1 LTAIGNPSKCD
12 ESVGSKST
20 VREFLINQANNACL
34 REDKIRR
41 MFFGEELELLL
52 CDYRELGLLAMRER
66 WDY

>member
-1 LTAIGNPSKCD
+1 MAIGSPSKCD

-20 VREFLINQANNACL
+20 VREFLINQADNACL

-41 MFFGEELELLL
+41 LFFGEDLELLL
-52 CDYRELGLLAMRER
+52 LDYRELYLLPKRER